1 MTMASL
7 KDMPNSSPRPWFQ
20 DHVDRYR
27 ATDGDDGHEWRGAPA
42 LLLTTH
48 GRRSGKPRTLPLI
61 YGRDGDRLLIV
72 ASRGGD
78 PQHPAWYLN
87 LLADPNVEVQ
97 VKADRFHAVAHPA
110 GPDERAR
117 LWRTMTAIWPDYDA
131 YQARTDREIPVVVL
145 ERDGSS

>member
-1 MTMASL
+1 VTVATL
-7 KDMPNSSPRPWFQ
+7 KAMPDSSSRPWFQ

-27 ATDGDDGHEWRGAPA
+27 ATDGDDGHDWRGVST

-48 GRRSGKPRTLPLI
+48 GRRSGDPRTLPLI
-61 YGRDGDRLLIV
+61 YGRDDDRLLVV

-78 PQHPAWYLN
+78 PHHPSWYLN

-97 VKADRFHAVAHPA
+97 VKGDRFRAVAHPA
-110 GPDERAR
+110 GAEERTR
-117 LWRTMTAIWPDYDA
+117 LWKTMTAIWPDYDA

-145 ERDGSS
+145 ERAG